1 MSEKTFQINYTVLNT
16 KWGKKISDKMK
27 LFEVFFHTVELGTL
41 KSANTNFYVIKEE
54 FVSIVP
60 LQVFQFYFDQ

>member
-1 MSEKTFQINYTVLNT
+1 M
-16 KWGKKISDKMK
+16 GKKNISDKMK
-27 LFEVFFHTVELGTL
+27 LFEVFSHTVELGTL
-41 KSANTNFYVIKEE
+41 KFANTNFYVIKEE